1 MRRCEG
7 NGSLKLFRC
16 SGCSVATYCSKEC
29 QKAHWRDG
37 HKEACATYKLFRDR
51 AIQLSG
57 NPHAWSDLMQ
67 WAEYHHSSIINATLA
82 CYIHKKDFVPDV
94 TNKYLLQ
101 LSLNYINDPSL
112 PVEKKFELRGA
123 HFSSKDEP
131 LCAPL
136 YKVVFA
142 QRPAAVEIGK
152 MEMGRKLYWGTGA
165 YLLMARFRPDQV
177 QFGTDGIPFWK
188 HFGID
193 ALHAMA
199 RPACRN
205 PLDQLE
211 ENLMEGLKMKFCCGQ
226 LEGLPTCCCG
236 GWTHEKVRVLPCYGR
251 TLG

>member
-1 MRRCEG
+1 
-7 NGSLKLFRC
+7 
-16 SGCSVATYCSKEC
+16 
-29 QKAHWRDG
+29 
-37 HKEACATYKLFRDR
+37 
-51 AIQLSG
+51 
-57 NPHAWSDLMQ
+57 MQ